1 MRQSLLL
8 GALACV
14 TLSAWGGEIIFVDPV
29 REKAQ
34 RLQPQED
41 GAARHEQLR
50 ERVLEDARLRSG
62 REAVPNATATDGEP
76 MSPAGERAREAR
88 DYLNDTPVAQPAAIL
103 RNAPPP
109 TDAAKARQTARGWV
123 APPAANSTN
132 ASGNRCKTENTVGG
146 IEGSAQ
152 GHTVI
157 QSNTSSVATICK

>member
-1 MRQSLLL
+1 MRRSLLL

-34 RLQPQED
+34 ALQPQKD
-41 GAARHEQLR
+41 
-50 ERVLEDARLRSG
+50 VV
-62 REAVPNATATDGEP
+62 EAEKV
-76 MSPAGERAREAR
+76 SPAGDRVREAR
-88 DYLNDTPVAQPAAIL
+88 DYLNDTSTAQPAVIL

-109 TDAAKARQTARGWV
+109 TDAAKARQAARGWV
-123 APPAANSTN
+123 APPAAS

-157 QSNTSSVATICK
+157 QSNTSGVTTICK

>member
-1 MRQSLLL
+1 MRRSLLF

-34 RLQPQED
+34 RLQPPED
-41 GAARHEQLR
+41 EAVRHDQLR
-50 ERVLEDARLRSG
+50 ERVMEDAR
-62 REAVPNATATDGEP
+62 NY
-76 MSPAGERAREAR
+76 R
-88 DYLNDTPVAQPAAIL
+88 DDAPAAPPAIIYKS
-103 RNAPPP
+103 APPP

-123 APPAANSTN
+123 VPPAASP
-132 ASGNRCKTENTVGG
+132 SGNRCKTENTVGG

-157 QSNTSSVATICK
+157 QGTTSDVKSVCK

>member
-1 MRQSLLL
+1 MRRSLLL

-34 RLQPQED
+34 RLQPPED
-41 GAARHEQLR
+41 GAARHDQLR
-50 ERVLEDARLRSG
+50 ERVMEDAR
-62 REAVPNATATDGEP
+62 E
-76 MSPAGERAREAR
+76 
-88 DYLNDTPVAQPAAIL
+88 YQNDTSTAQPAVIL

-123 APPAANSTN
+123 APPAAST
-132 ASGNRCKTENTVGG
+132 SGNRCKTENTVGG

-157 QSNTSSVATICK
+157 QSNTSGVTTICK